1 MTVSSD
7 RLSSRHL
14 RAWTIA
20 TGMVAVLALSACG
33 APGGGS
39 ATAGTGTS
47 GDASTA
53 QSPGATTVTLA
64 SVEKQVDLSQ
74 CGKATRTIKGDLGT
88 TTIKGTPKR
97 VVALETSFIDAMA
110 VVGQP
115 PVGIADDN
123 KKSKVT
129 GLLDGITNYTS
140 VGLRSAPN
148 LTVISSLKPD
158 LIIADT
164 SRDKAIYGQLQ
175 QIAPT
180 ISLTSLG
187 SGYTDTLATDLV
199 VAEAANRCDAMET
212 AIGKHL
218 ATMKSI
224 AAQMPTKDSRTAIY
238 ADTEPPNFQAHSA
251 NQWEPQIMA
260 SVGLRSVLPPKPG
273 SRNISLT
280 LEQLFSYNPQ
290 VMFLGSNGEKGIVQ
304 QWQSSPVWKQI
315 SAVQNK
321 DVFTVNDQ
329 LWSQERGLKDAEQVL
344 RDIVTDLRGRGQ

>member
-1 MTVSSD
+1 
-7 RLSSRHL
+7 
-14 RAWTIA
+14 
-20 TGMVAVLALSACG
+20 
-33 APGGGS
+33 
-39 ATAGTGTS
+39 
-47 GDASTA
+47 
-53 QSPGATTVTLA
+53 
-64 SVEKQVDLSQ
+64 
-74 CGKATRTIKGDLGT
+74 
-88 TTIKGTPKR
+88 
-97 VVALETSFIDAMA
+97 
-110 VVGQP
+110 
-115 PVGIADDN
+115 
-123 KKSKVT
+123 
-129 GLLDGITNYTS
+129 
-140 VGLRSAPN
+140 
-148 LTVISSLKPD
+148 
-158 LIIADT
+158 
-164 SRDKAIYGQLQ
+164 
-175 QIAPT
+175 
-180 ISLTSLG
+180 
-187 SGYTDTLATDLV
+187 
-199 VAEAANRCDAMET
+199 MET